1 MSGPSFLDSNVLI
14 YTDDH
19 DAPDKQAVALALVE
33 AGRADRKTFVSTQ
46 VLEEYFSAATKKLG
60 VPADIARGKIE
71 LFGQLIVV
79 LITFDD
85 ILGAIDLHR
94 LHRMAFWDALLV
106 QSARRAGCTTLL
118 TEDLQDGRSFDGV
131 VVRNPFATW
140 PTPPGRV

>member
-1 MSGPSFLDSNVLI
+1 MSGPSLFLDSNVLI

-33 AGRADRKTFVSTQ
+33 AGQADRKTCVSTQ

-60 VPADIARGKIE
+60 VSAEIARGKIE

-94 LHRMAFWDALLV
+94 LHRIAFWDALLV

-131 VVRNPFATW
+131 VVRNPFAT
-140 PTPPGRV
+140 